1 MAEKKKTQLQ
11 DLNSEFQESRNC
23 LFTIFIFLSRGGNK
37 FLHACTHLHAGY
49 IYCFLK
55 RHSFPGEKLI

>member
-23 LFTIFIFLSRGGNK
+23 LFTIFIFLIPWAETNSCMLALICMLDIFIVSSRDI
-37 FLHACTHLHAGY
+37 L
-49 IYCFLK
+49 
-55 RHSFPGEKLI
+55 SQEKN